1 VEGKDRVLT
10 GARMMTSRRAVGD
23 SVEGRS
29 AEAGDDAERAATFR
43 QLAERHL
50 SDSYRRA
57 NAILGDPSESKDAVH
72 DAFLTA
78 WRKWHSLRDHG
89 KFEQWF
95 QRIVVNTCRNRLKRA
110 SRLTTDG
117 GRLAGTLPAADA
129 IGPIHDRMRIET
141 ALARMKPDDQVV
153 LALRFYRDLKVDD
166 IASLLGIPS
175 GTVMSRLHN
184 AQRRLRTLIDE
195 SDAQGDQR

>member
-1 VEGKDRVLT
+1 
-10 GARMMTSRRAVGD
+10 VGD

-50 SDSYRRA
+50 SDSYRLA

-78 WRKWHSLRDHG
+78 WRKWHSLHDHG

-110 SRLTTDG
+110 KRLTSDG
-117 GRLAGTLPAADA
+117 GRLALTLPAADT
-129 IGPIHDRMRIET
+129 IGPVHDRMQIEA

-166 IASLLGIPS
+166 IAGLLGIPP

-195 SDAQGDQR
+195 SDAQGNQR